1 MQVVLFCLD
10 AICYVVLISL
20 ASYPLTNTDS
30 FIPTSISYTDS
41 WVTITHHTVIVSI
54 CTRADYRLQKS
65 QKGQSRSLELKEALL
80 ETGSW
85 CRCKMSR
92 CRGLEKNV
100 KEPAAESTQLLQV

>member
-1 MQVVLFCLD
+1 MLFCLD

-54 CTRADYRLQKS
+54 CTRADYRLTA
-65 QKGQSRSLELKEALL
+65 KGSERPKQESGAQRSLARDRKLVQMQNESLQGVRKE
-80 ETGSW
+80 
-85 CRCKMSR
+85 C
-92 CRGLEKNV
+92 
-100 KEPAAESTQLLQV
+100 